1 MYIFDYNYRLNKIDN
16 ILNYYSKNN
25 VSKFIILSIIHYSLL
40 FVLMFYSIF
49 FVKNKYIFLIAYFIL
64 IAQIMLNM
72 YDNGC
77 IFMKLE
83 RKYIG
88 KWWFGPYTLL
98 NIAGNNIINE
108 KNCSIL
114 FKFLS
119 YFALLFGFLRL
130 NSNDIAW

>member
-1 MYIFDYNYRLNKIDN
+1 MFDYNYRLNKIDN
-16 ILNYYSKNN
+16 ILNYYSNNN

-40 FVLMFYSIF
+40 FILMFYSIF
-49 FVKNKYIFLIAYFIL
+49 FVKNKYIFSIAYFIL

-108 KNCSIL
+108 KNCSVL